1 MARLN
6 GPSRN
11 SFFNESG
18 VEIMN
23 ALLRS
28 LLGAIFLA
36 LPLLA
41 GAAPWKIYLL
51 FGQSN
56 MTGGQPPGSEDVF
69 NNPRVK
75 VLAYNNCSGRTY
87 NEWYMATGALHCSAG
102 FGIGD
107 WFAKVVADSLKQDTL
122 ALIPCAIAGVPI
134 DFFQKGV
141 VSPRRKEF
149 SIPPDNHWD
158 GAYPW
163 VLSRLQI
170 ALQKGQMAGILL
182 HQGEADW
189 SADLQKAW
197 QGKVTNIYSDLK
209 KDLGFSD
216 VPFLIGELRADAAAC
231 CGGNNAYIAQTAK
244 ALPQGYVISSAN
256 LTVNNDPYHFNGD
269 GLREFGKRYA
279 ATYLQALKTHPL
291 AIRSAVSGPTRWN
304 CKGVSGAR
312 SLEFE
317 QPQDRIRVQDIR
329 GRVIAEGK
337 GLSLRLPASWDHG
350 LLFFRAISGTGISR
364 GTLAGI

>member
-1 MARLN
+1 
-6 GPSRN
+6 
-11 SFFNESG
+11 
-18 VEIMN
+18 MN
-23 ALLRS
+23 ANLRS
-28 LLGAIFLA
+28 LLGAILLS
-36 LPLLA
+36 LPFLA

-56 MTGGQPPGSEDVF
+56 MTGGQTPGPEDVF

-75 VLAYNNCSGRTY
+75 VLAYNTCSGRTY
-87 NEWYMATGALHCSAG
+87 NEWYMATGALHCAAG

-107 WFAKVVADSLKQDTL
+107 WFGKVVADSLKQDTL

-141 VSPRRKEF
+141 TSPRRGEF
-149 SIPPDNHWD
+149 IIPPDNHWP

-170 ALQKGQMAGILL
+170 ALQKGEMAGILL

-189 SADLQKAW
+189 SPDLQKAW
-197 QGKVTNIYSDLK
+197 QGKVVSIYDSLK
-209 KDLGFSD
+209 KDLGFKD
-216 VPFLIGELRADAAAC
+216 VPFLIGELRADANAC

-256 LTVNNDPYHFNGD
+256 LTVNSGDPYHFNGD

-279 ATYLQALKTHPL
+279 ATYLQALKTVTGVAGRANASAPAWRL
-291 AIRSAVSGPTRWN
+291 RGRSGDRA
-304 CKGVSGAR
+304 
-312 SLEFE
+312 LEFA
-317 QPQDRIRVQDIR
+317 QPQDRIVVQDLK
-329 GRVIAEGK
+329 GRIIAEGK
-337 GLSLRLPASWDHG
+337 GRSLQLPADAGPG
-350 LLFFRAISGTGISR
+350 LLFFRATAGAGDSR
-364 GTLAGI
+364 GTLPGVQ

>member
-1 MARLN
+1 
-6 GPSRN
+6 
-11 SFFNESG
+11 
-18 VEIMN
+18 MN
-23 ALLRS
+23 AKLRS
-28 LLGAIFLA
+28 MLGAMLLA
-36 LPLLA
+36 LPLMA

-56 MTGGQPPGSEDVF
+56 MTGGQTPGPEDVF

-87 NEWYMATGALHCSAG
+87 NEWYMATGALHCAAG

-107 WFAKVVADSLKQDTL
+107 WFGKIVADSLKQDTL

-141 VSPRRKEF
+141 ISSRRKEF

-189 SADLQKAW
+189 TAELQKAW
-197 QGKVTNIYSDLK
+197 QGKVVGIYDSLK
-209 KDLGFSD
+209 KDLGFKD

-231 CGGNNAYIAQTAK
+231 CAGNNAYIAQTAK

-256 LTVNNDPYHFNGD
+256 LTVNNDPYHFNAD

-279 ATYLQALKTHPL
+279 ATYLQALKTTGL
-291 AIRSAVSGPTRWN
+291 ARHEIAPEPSAWRIRAA
-304 CKGVSGAR
+304 SGAR
-312 SLEFE
+312 VLEFD
-317 QPQDRIRVQDIR
+317 QAQDRIQVQDLR
-329 GRVIAEGK
+329 GRVIAEGE
-337 GLSLRLPASWDHG
+337 GRSLALPAGARPG
-350 LLFFRAISGTGISR
+350 LLFFRAIAGTAISK
-364 GTLAGI
+364 GTLPGVQ

>member
-1 MARLN
+1 MKAN
-6 GPSRN
+6 
-11 SFFNESG
+11 
-18 VEIMN
+18 
-23 ALLRS
+23 LRS
-28 LLGAIFLA
+28 MLGAISLA
-36 LPLLA
+36 LPLMA

-56 MTGGQPPGSEDVF
+56 MTGGQTPGPDDVF

-87 NEWYMATGALHCSAG
+87 NEWYMATGALHCAAG

-107 WFAKVVADSLKQDTL
+107 WFGKVVADSLKQDTL

-141 VSPRRKEF
+141 KSSRRSEF

-163 VLSRLQI
+163 VVSRLQI
-170 ALQKGQMAGILL
+170 ALQKGEMAGILL

-189 SADLQKAW
+189 TAELQKAW
-197 QGKVTNIYSDLK
+197 QGKVVGIYDSLK
-209 KDLGFSD
+209 QDLGFKD

-231 CGGNNAYIAQTAK
+231 CAGNNAYIAQTAK

-256 LTVNNDPYHFNGD
+256 LTVNNDPYHFNAD

-279 ATYLQALKTHPL
+279 ATYLQAIKTTGIARYDLASSPTAWHLK
-291 AIRSAVSGPTRWN
+291 AI
-304 CKGVSGAR
+304 SGAR
-312 SLEFE
+312 ALEFDR
-317 QPQDRIRVQDIR
+317 PQDRILVQDLQ

-337 GLSLRLPASWDHG
+337 GQELRLPASSKQG
-350 LLFFRAISGTGISR
+350 LLFFRATAGTASSR
-364 GTLAGI
+364 GTLAGF

>member
-1 MARLN
+1 MK
-6 GPSRN
+6 
-11 SFFNESG
+11 
-18 VEIMN
+18 VH
-23 ALLRS
+23 LRS
-28 LLGAIFLA
+28 LLGAAFLA
-36 LPLLA
+36 LPLMA

-56 MTGGQPPGSEDVF
+56 MTGGQAPGPEDVF

-75 VLAYNNCSGRTY
+75 VLAYNNCSGRAY
-87 NEWYMATGALHCSAG
+87 NEWYMATGALHCTAG

-163 VLSRLQI
+163 VVSRLQI

-189 SADLQKAW
+189 SSDLQKAW
-197 QGKVTNIYSDLK
+197 QGKVLGIYSDLK
-209 KDLGFSD
+209 KELGFGD

-256 LTVNNDPYHFNGD
+256 LTVNNDPYHFNGN

-279 ATYLQALKTHPL
+279 ASYLQAVKAATGL
-291 AIRSAVSGPTRWN
+291 ARGEEGLAPAAWRVQT
-304 CKGVSGAR
+304 VAGAR
-312 SLEFE
+312 MLEF
-317 QPQDRIRVQDIR
+317 DRSQETIVVQDLR
-329 GRVIAEGK
+329 GRVVARGK
-337 GLSLRLPASWDHG
+337 GLAVRLPPASAQAG
-350 LLFFRAISGTGISR
+350 LLFFRAQAGDSR
-364 GTLAGI
+364 SEGALAGLR